1 MKAALYGKN
10 TEFLEKILLK
20 KGVEIVELS
29 SPLKDLL
36 ICYGGDGAL
45 LSAELLY
52 PGLPKMPIRDVE
64 TAPHCAK
71 HSLERQIDLLLS
83 GSLTTSLLP
92 KLYGKAAGQEFFALN
107 DIFIHN
113 KNSFSALR
121 YQIKI
126 DDELYA
132 NEIVGDGVGVAT
144 VHGSTGYYKSITHGT
159 FRTGMGLAFS
169 NSTEEINHLVIDDKS
184 EVKIRIIRGPGLVIA
199 DNSPKTMEVPN
210 QGEVIIRTA
219 PEKAL
224 IYGLK
229 GFMCPACRV
238 LCHPNKLPFKI
249 MIATEQQK

>member
-92 KLYGKAAGQEFFALN
+92 KLSGKAAGQEFFALN

-169 NSTEEINHLVIDDKS
+169 NSTDLVNHLVLSEKS
-184 EVKIRIIRGPGLVIA
+184 VIKVRILRGPA
-199 DNSPKTMEVPN
+199 EMAFDNSSETILLEE
-210 QGEVIIRTA
+210 GEVAVIRQSDKVA
-219 PEKAL
+219 
-224 IYGLK
+224 IVRGLEL
-229 GFMCPACRV
+229 FMCPECRRIRREQRKNGFE
-238 LCHPNKLPFKI
+238 NKPF
-249 MIATEQQK
+249 